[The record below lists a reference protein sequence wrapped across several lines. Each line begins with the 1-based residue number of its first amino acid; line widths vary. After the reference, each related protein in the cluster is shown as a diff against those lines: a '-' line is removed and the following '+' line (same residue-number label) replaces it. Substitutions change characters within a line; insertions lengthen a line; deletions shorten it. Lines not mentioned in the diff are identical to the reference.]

1 MNQFDIRELLFGG
14 YARFLPLDKMVLYGE
29 WKPAFYQ
36 FIYFT
41 VIFDI
46 FSVV

>member
-29 WKPAFYQ
+29 WKPAF
-36 FIYFT
+36 
-41 VIFDI
+41 
-46 FSVV
+46 